1 MKRMFYAVVLF
12 LLLTAP
18 LFAEQVDTAKVKS
31 FEVMKNFLEKTQTTI
46 TEVRDLGSLYE
57 VALEQG
63 KKKGLVYLTK
73 DGKYIVVGG
82 SLVDKDFM
90 NITALRAEEL
100 NRVNFSEIPLNDA
113 LVIKKGSGA
122 KKLVMIT
129 DVDCPF
135 CRKAHEGLKTMTD
148 YTLYVFFLPLPS
160 HPNSHEKS
168 VKVLCSKDPAAALDL
183 AKSDKEIS
191 AEKCAA
197 GEEKLKKHMDFV
209 NSLGIS
215 STPQFII
222 ESGRRI
228 EGANMPALEEYLKK

>member
-12 LLLTAP
+12 LFLTTP

-183 AKSDKEIS
+183 AKSDKEIP

-197 GEEKLKKHMDFV
+197 GEEKLKKHMEFV
-209 NSLGIS
+209 NSLGIN